1 MLHMKLRLIFH
12 PTLDF
17 PSRESNNNIHSFTL
31 IPSFPLYTD
40 LYTDLRNINIPI
52 FEPQYRAIQG
62 NDLIPFVH

>member
-12 PTLDF
+12 P
-17 PSRESNNNIHSFTL
+17 RESKITFIHSF